1 MNKTKQK
8 EVTIIIINERTVK
21 YLAIYVSVKSRAR
34 NRIRV
39 TDIESLNAIIAMRK
53 MQEDLGIDDYQL
65 VLVPTQGNVMFDESE
80 LLAFYV
86 FDLEREESVGE
97 VYLIDARALPEKL
110 YVETC
115 ADGLVSMD
123 TALVA
128 YPNAEHYDR
137 YAAISITN
145 ENPVFRITGVI

>member
-1 MNKTKQK
+1 M
-8 EVTIIIINERTVK
+8 IITERTAK
-21 YLAIYVSVKSRAR
+21 YIAIFVSETSRASK
-34 NRIRV
+34 RIRV
-39 TDIESLNAIIAMRK
+39 TDIESLNAITAMRK

>member
-1 MNKTKQK
+1 M
-8 EVTIIIINERTVK
+8 IINERTVK
-21 YLAIYVSVKSRAR
+21 YLAIYVSTTSRTSK
-34 NRIRV
+34 RIRV
-39 TDIESLNAIIAMRK
+39 TDIESLNAITAVRK
-53 MQEDLGIDDYQL
+53 MQKDFGLEECNLR
-65 VLVPTQGNVMFDESE
+65 LVPEDGGAFDDNEI
-80 LLAFYV
+80 LTFYV
-86 FDLEREESVGE
+86 YDGFHEGGDFIGE

-123 TALVA
+123 TELVA
-128 YPNAEHYDR
+128 YPNAEYYDR